1 MRVKQKLLTRK
12 TVNLIKEKGGGGGG
26 GGGGTRIAKHQD

>member
-26 GGGGTRIAKHQD
+26 GGTRIAKHQD